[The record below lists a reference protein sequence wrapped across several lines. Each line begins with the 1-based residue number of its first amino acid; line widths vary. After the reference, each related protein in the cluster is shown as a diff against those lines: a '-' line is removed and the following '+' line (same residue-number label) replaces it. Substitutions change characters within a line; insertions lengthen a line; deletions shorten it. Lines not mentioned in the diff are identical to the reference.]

1 MLYTTALHM
10 HILQPFER
18 NLHDIFDTF
27 PNYTLVITAT
37 RFHNQYV
44 IARAAS
50 HFTIKD
56 FKRVEALTAVII
68 LA

>member
-1 MLYTTALHM
+1 M

-44 IARAAS
+44 ITRAAS

-56 FKRVEALTAVII
+56 FKRAEALTAVII